1 MADEQNS
8 TTTVP
13 GGATDGIDAL
23 SYEQAREELVT
34 TVRTLEAGSL
44 TLEESLR
51 LWERGEALADR
62 CQNWLDGAARPSSRW
77 VPSPRPAQSWQRV
90 PRPAPRGAAIPP
102 GRDSPIAARTG
113 WTGRRTAWRRPVP
126 LRPLVDGRHGPS
138 PSGPSPLSSQF
149 WQRSARALTLR
160 NRCASGAG
168 PRHSPSTRRVTG
180 RGRRE
185 KACAARRRAGRAAQA
200 HQPS

>member
-62 CQNWLDGAARPSSRW
+62 CQNWLDGAKDRLEKARAARDE
-77 VPSPRPAQSWQRV
+77 QD
-90 PRPAPRGAAIPP
+90 GAAQ
-102 GRDSPIAARTG
+102 G
-113 WTGRRTAWRRPVP
+113 
-126 LRPLVDGRHGPS
+126 
-138 PSGPSPLSSQF
+138 
-149 WQRSARALTLR
+149 
-160 NRCASGAG
+160 
-168 PRHSPSTRRVTG
+168 
-180 RGRRE
+180 
-185 KACAARRRAGRAAQA
+185 
-200 HQPS
+200 

>member
-13 GGATDGIDAL
+13 GAATDGIDAL

-62 CQNWLDGAARPSSRW
+62 CQNWLDGAKDRLEKARAARDE
-77 VPSPRPAQSWQRV
+77 QD
-90 PRPAPRGAAIPP
+90 GAAQ
-102 GRDSPIAARTG
+102 G
-113 WTGRRTAWRRPVP
+113 
-126 LRPLVDGRHGPS
+126 
-138 PSGPSPLSSQF
+138 
-149 WQRSARALTLR
+149 
-160 NRCASGAG
+160 
-168 PRHSPSTRRVTG
+168 
-180 RGRRE
+180 
-185 KACAARRRAGRAAQA
+185 
-200 HQPS
+200 